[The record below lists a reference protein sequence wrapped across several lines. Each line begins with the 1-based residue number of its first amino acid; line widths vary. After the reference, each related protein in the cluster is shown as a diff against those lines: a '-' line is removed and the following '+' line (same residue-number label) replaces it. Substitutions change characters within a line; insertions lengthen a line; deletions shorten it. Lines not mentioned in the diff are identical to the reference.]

1 MSSMRSYHFAS
12 LRKVG
17 KSVQWRQL
25 QDAKGDRIKM
35 MSRTVQ
41 VIKANK
47 ASAED
52 VLRVAAYCRVSTD
65 SEDQL
70 NSFIAQMHYYY
81 SFIQQAENMTLVD
94 IYADEG
100 ITGTSLAKRDDFN
113 RMIRDSK
120 AGKIDRIYVKS
131 VPRFARN
138 ALDCLE
144 NIRILKDC
152 GVSVFFENDG
162 IDTQTLNSELVL
174 YVKSAFAQAEA
185 MAGSK
190 RVRTANRMRLE
201 GGHYTFKTPP
211 FGYRM
216 ENNTLIPIAEEA
228 EIVIRIYKEYLSG
241 MGVSKI
247 VSGLNSDPFVPR
259 KPWTKEGVRYILSNE
274 KYIGDSMFQKS
285 FTPSELPFRNRLNR
299 GEVDKYYIAGTHEP
313 IMDKELHSAVQEM
326 LRRNAEKNA
335 QKAKSRKFNFSNRI
349 FCSSC
354 GWAYKRR
361 VQNGIIYWVCGKDGI
376 SGQRCD
382 TKPISEEAFCK
393 TFVNFYNRL
402 RLHEN
407 MILRSTVTRL
417 SEIKKVITC
426 SDSKIGDIDRI
437 IGELVQQHSM
447 YQALNEQKM
456 MDDIT
461 YAEASAK
468 TDRQLAKLRDQ
479 RKNLLREDDDERSI
493 DEIRQLRNSLESA
506 PKAILMFDQDLF
518 KLLVDR
524 VTVEAGDILTFT
536 LKGGM
541 RLREAIAWN

>member
-1 MSSMRSYHFAS
+1 
-12 LRKVG
+12 
-17 KSVQWRQL
+17 
-25 QDAKGDRIKM
+25 M

-41 VIKANK
+41 IIKANK

-65 SEDQL
+65 SEDQV

-100 ITGTSLAKRDDFN
+100 ITGTCLAKRDDFN
-113 RMIRDSK
+113 RMIRDGK
-120 AGKIDRIYVKS
+120 EGKIDRIYVKS
-131 VPRFARN
+131 VSRFARN

-144 NIRILKDC
+144 NIRILKDY

-190 RVRTANRMRLE
+190 RVKTANRMRAE
-201 GGHYTFKTPP
+201 GGHYTFTSQP

-216 ENNTLIPIAEEA
+216 ENNTLIPVPEEA
-228 EIVIRIYKEYLSG
+228 EVVVRIYREYLSG
-241 MGVSKI
+241 MGIGKI
-247 VSGLNSDPFVPR
+247 VMGLNDDPDVPG
-259 KPWTKEGVRYILSNE
+259 KPWGKEGVRYILSNE

-285 FTPSELPFRNRLNR
+285 FTPSELPFRNRVNR
-299 GEVDKYYIAGTHEP
+299 GEVDKYYVAGTHEA
-313 IMDKELHSAVQEM
+313 IMDKELYSAVQDM

-335 QKAKSRKFNFSNRI
+335 KKAKPRKFNFSNKI

-354 GWAYKRR
+354 GWGYKRR
-361 VQNGIIYWVCGKDGI
+361 VQNGIVYWVCTKDGTA
-376 SGQRCD
+376 GQRCA
-382 TKPISEEAFCK
+382 TKPVSEEAFCK
-393 TFVNFYNRL
+393 TFVNLYNRL

-407 MILRSTVTRL
+407 MILRSTVTKL

-426 SDSKIGDIDRI
+426 SDSKIGDIDRR
-437 IGELVQQHSM
+437 IGELVQQHNM
-447 YQALNEQKM
+447 YQALNEQKL
-456 MDDIT
+456 MDGIT
-461 YAEASAK
+461 YVEASAK

-479 RKNLLREDDDERSI
+479 RKKLLREDDDERSI
-493 DEIRQLRNSLESA
+493 DEIRQLRNNLEGA

-518 KLLVDR
+518 ELLVDR
-524 VTVEAGDILTFT
+524 VTVEVGDLLTFT